1 MSDSEGMTAGPP
13 LDHRNTSCSLAWP
26 CFQDSMSLWWVGF
39 WYLPHASH
47 QCAWQGEQ
55 GVADTIGTHW
65 IPTFMLSYIS
75 QALSHPNLGACQLQ
89 FQQMNLE
96 QVCCCHLQTEA
107 LKASLLLPNFC
118 YLAWQHVPVWWA
130 LRRSWLSN
138 LCWTGLEQEINLC
151 CVKASTFRG
160 LSVAVV
166 SANCSMVKDM
176 RVRTSVWKLPRNNSS
191 S

>member
-26 CFQDSMSLWWVGF
+26 CFRDSMSLWWVRS
-39 WYLPHASH
+39 WYLPHPSH
-47 QCAWQGEQ
+47 QWAWLGKQ
-55 GVADTIGTHW
+55 GVADTVGTLW

-89 FQQMNLE
+89 FQLMNLE
-96 QVCCCHLQTEA
+96 QMCCCHLQTEA
-107 LKASLLLPNFC
+107 LRASLLPPNFC
-118 YLAWQHVPVWWA
+118 YLAWQHVPGWWA
-130 LRRSWLSN
+130 LRRNWLSN
-138 LCWTGLEQEINLC
+138 LCWTGLEQEINLYC
-151 CVKASTFRG
+151 FKASTFGG

-166 SANCSMVKDM
+166 SVNCPMVKDM
-176 RVRTSVWKLPRNNSS
+176 TVRTSIWKSPRNNSS